1 MQHEKLDRRITI
13 QSQLITHSDS
23 GEEVVEWST
32 VATVWAEKR
41 ENAGAER
48 FAARQNVGYA
58 VKTFAFRWSN
68 AVSGIT
74 VEHRILF
81 DGRQFNITDVREI
94 GRRQGIEVDAWAAGE
109 LPLVVGDDEQSVT
122 FDSEDTTF
130 DSTEITMDAET

>member
-1 MQHEKLDRRITI
+1 MRFENLDRRITI
-13 QSQLITHSDS
+13 QGQSLSHSDS
-23 GEEVVEWST
+23 GEEVVTWED

-68 AVSGIT
+68 AVKGVT
-74 VEHRILF
+74 VEDRILF
-81 DGRQFNITDVREI
+81 DGRYFNITDVREI
-94 GRRQGIEVDAWAAGE
+94 GRRVGIEVDAYAAGE
-109 LPLVVGDDEQSVT
+109 IPIAEGEASVT